1 MDRRLTQRGA
11 ERRRQ
16 IMDVA
21 AHRFA
26 EHGYHPTSVADI
38 VQAIGVGKGVF
49 YWYFASKEALFVE
62 ILREAQTDL
71 RRRQQQ
77 AIEDEPD
84 PLGRIE
90 LGIRASLAWMGE
102 NRHLQQLFEFA
113 ATEEAFAAALRRGQE
128 VALADTARH
137 LKEAIVE
144 GRIPDADPQVLAN
157 AILGVLGRLSRTFVL
172 RRSGDAADVADAAVS
187 FCLGGLLGPDRA

>member
-1 MDRRLTQRGA
+1 MERRLTQRGA

-21 AHRFA
+21 AQRFA

-49 YWYFASKEALFVE
+49 YWYFASKEALFIE

-84 PLGRIE
+84 PLARIE
-90 LGIRASLAWMGE
+90 LGIRASLAWMSE

-113 ATEEAFAAALRRGQE
+113 VTEEAFAVALRRGQDI
-128 VALADTARH
+128 AIADTARH

-144 GRIPDADPQVLAN
+144 GSIPDADPQLLAN
-157 AILGVLGRLSRTFVL
+157 AILGVLGRLSRTYMT
-172 RRSGDAADVADAAVS
+172 RRASDAAEVADAAVS
-187 FCLGGLLGPDRA
+187 FCLGGLRGPS